1 MSLGVI
7 SYVMVAS
14 ENEFRA
20 RFGGRGEFAGPG
32 LYNKESGYEMEHNQS
47 RGVCAP
53 MVMRDIGPFVT
64 QDKVEITSRSKLRAY
79 ERTNQVRQCGND
91 WMGPEKPAFWD
102 GMVRQ
107 AKKRAKKRE
116 RA

>member
-7 SYVMVAS
+7 SYVMVNS

-20 RFGGRGEFAGPG
+20 RFGGRGEFSGAG
-32 LYNKESGYEMEHNQS
+32 LYNKESGYEMEHNQA

-64 QDKVEITSRSKLRAY
+64 QDKVEITSRSRLRSY
-79 ERTNQVRQCGND
+79 ERERGVKQCGND

-102 GMVRQ
+102 GMV
-107 AKKRAKKRE
+107 KRAKKQGRT
-116 RA
+116 